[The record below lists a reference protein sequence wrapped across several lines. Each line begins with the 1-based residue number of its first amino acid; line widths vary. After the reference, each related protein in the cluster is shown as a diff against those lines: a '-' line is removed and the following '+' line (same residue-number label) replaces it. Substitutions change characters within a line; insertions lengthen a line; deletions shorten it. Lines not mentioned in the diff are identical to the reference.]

1 MDDLRNNAGEWI
13 GIRHGTEY
21 KSETRPL
28 EYLAESIAKRVLP
41 LIRAYNLT
49 MQHPKLVVVQSYAS
63 HPEADLAKGA
73 LEAAGIQA
81 MILENAS
88 SALAFVF
95 ARLAARGWNGAILR
109 RGVPMKKLRLLM
121 LTLLVATSSLA
132 KTRDWKSA
140 KIEAASETDV
150 SWKLFGEKN
159 TIHYTIETEDMVYF
173 ADYTYTPG
181 PHSDS
186 HARDIPVNE
195 ITKIAIEGRHAYVLD
210 VNGKEV
216 KLHIVRKTR
225 K

>member
-1 MDDLRNNAGEWI
+1 
-13 GIRHGTEY
+13 
-21 KSETRPL
+21 
-28 EYLAESIAKRVLP
+28 
-41 LIRAYNLT
+41 
-49 MQHPKLVVVQSYAS
+49 
-63 HPEADLAKGA
+63 
-73 LEAAGIQA
+73 
-81 MILENAS
+81 
-88 SALAFVF
+88 
-95 ARLAARGWNGAILR
+95 
-109 RGVPMKKLRLLM
+109 MKKLRPLM
-121 LTLLVATSSLA
+121 LVLLFATVSLA
-132 KTRDWKSA
+132 KTRDWKPA

-159 TIHYTIETEDMVYF
+159 IIHFTIETEDMVYF

-181 PHSDS
+181 PHNDS